1 MQEPTLIKK
10 TLSTTPKLNSL
21 ISKSV
26 DFLLTPDFS
35 TSSVFYATY
44 HVDIFGPLPPSCKRN
59 LWIPL
64 VSTNI
69 ILATPQIGSRWCQLC
84 YRRSA
89 VESAEMICPILGNSL
104 TSPHKGNPF

>member
-26 DFLLTPDFS
+26 DFLLTPYFS

-44 HVDIFGPLPPSCKRN
+44 HVDIFGPPLSSQHN

-64 VSTNI
+64 SINK
-69 ILATPQIGSRWCQLC
+69 
-84 YRRSA
+84 YHF
-89 VESAEMICPILGNSL
+89 GN
-104 TSPHKGNPF
+104 TSNWIPLVPTVLPKKR